1 MHLSFLGAGSDLRQ
15 SQGILIPRTIGRAGM
30 ARESAIGEL
39 LVRAGLIDSSGLL
52 RAQEAQKREGIS
64 LSKAIVT
71 LGLANEQSMIAAIAK
86 TMQIEF
92 LSAELPEV
100 SNDVASLLPAAFC
113 RKRMVV
119 PLSLQG
125 KRGPRHSFRQD
136 SRLLPGSWPVRRCR
150 ARCLEAAVY
159 QHLPTCAPGHGAPRT
174 GQDR

>member
-1 MHLSFLGAGSDLRQ
+1 
-15 SQGILIPRTIGRAGM
+15 M

-100 SNDVASLLPAAFC
+100 SNDVA
-113 RKRMVV
+113 
-119 PLSLQG
+119 
-125 KRGPRHSFRQD
+125 
-136 SRLLPGSWPVRRCR
+136 
-150 ARCLEAAVY
+150 
-159 QHLPTCAPGHGAPRT
+159 
-174 GQDR
+174 